1 MASKYPMCFRFHE
14 LLPKPWF
21 TNESNWTTP
30 AFLRRPPQHPMKR
43 CMSSTG
49 LWFNLFKRSS
59 NHYWWISMIIDH
71 QIALFISTKSFK
83 VNEVISRLLP
93 LLLSLVYTLS
103 PSWNAGGEG
112 ESAKDSGH
120 LVRRV
125 IGLPWRMFRWIWCNS
140 AHEECLRSEPGFR
153 KG

>member
-1 MASKYPMCFRFHE
+1 
-14 LLPKPWF
+14 
-21 TNESNWTTP
+21 
-30 AFLRRPPQHPMKR
+30 
-43 CMSSTG
+43 
-49 LWFNLFKRSS
+49 
-59 NHYWWISMIIDH
+59 MIIDH

-125 IGLPWRMFRWIWCNS
+125 IGLPWRMFR
-140 AHEECLRSEPGFR
+140 
-153 KG
+153 